1 MKIFSKFLHFFLII
15 ICLLLQIVF
24 FEYLKMYYIS
34 SDLIIVIIIAVAL
47 FDGTLW
53 GALSGFIAGMTLD
66 LMVGN
71 IVGISAFIYA
81 IDSFIVNKL
90 ITAGFKPAWTTYS
103 FLVFLVTEINILILN
118 LVLYLFNFSIDWSA
132 ISLELL
138 VRPVCNIILMFII
151 FPLIKMSSGRSESE
165 EIKFGVQYK
174 DKI

>member
-24 FEYLKMYYIS
+24 FEYLKMYYII
-34 SDLIIVIIIAVAL
+34 SDLI
-47 FDGTLW
+47 
-53 GALSGFIAGMTLD
+53 
-66 LMVGN
+66 